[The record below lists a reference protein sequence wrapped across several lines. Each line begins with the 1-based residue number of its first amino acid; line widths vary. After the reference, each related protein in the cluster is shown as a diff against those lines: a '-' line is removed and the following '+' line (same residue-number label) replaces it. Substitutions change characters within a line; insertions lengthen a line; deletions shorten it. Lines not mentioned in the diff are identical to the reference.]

1 MASIPTR
8 KALVINPDPSLR
20 KTMAKELQ
28 QYHFNVIVEADN
40 GLEAIN
46 ILGEQAVDLVVTDIA
61 IGQVDAWR
69 LTRLI
74 RSNMLASSAHT
85 KVIIV
90 SSTYSERIAEAT
102 AKEFEI
108 NRFIPMSRLSDL
120 GKIAD
125 KLLQNDN
132 SVVSKARILV
142 IEDYQDTAELV
153 ERVLSNRFEITHA
166 ADGEIGLQL
175 WQQYQH
181 DIVLLDLMLPKLSGE
196 EVLRE
201 IIKQK
206 PSQSIVMMTAHGDA
220 KESR

>member
-1 MASIPTR
+1 MALIPSR

-20 KTMAKELQ
+20 KTMAQQLQ
-28 QYHFNVIVEADN
+28 QYHFAVIVEAGN

-85 KVIIV
+85 KVIVV

-125 KLLQNDN
+125 NLLHNDN
-132 SVVSKARILV
+132 AVVSKARILV

-181 DIVLLDLMLPKLSGE
+181 DIVLLYLISP
-196 EVLRE
+196 
-201 IIKQK
+201 
-206 PSQSIVMMTAHGDA
+206 
-220 KESR
+220 